1 MQHLCVLDTAELT
14 AGEVAQAQEAP
25 DLPKAPN
32 EATAAMYPGASYAF
46 HDTVEKA
53 RIGELPSEQSI

>member
-14 AGEVAQAQEAP
+14 VDEVAHAQVAP
-25 DLPKAPN
+25 DLPKARN
-32 EATAAMYPGASYAF
+32 EATVSMYPREYNAS

-53 RIGELPSEQSI
+53 RIGGLPSEQTK